1 MTEVE
6 IKHKFLD
13 SQSISVK
20 ALPPWHAYPALNNR
34 KGLVYQTLSKSS
46 EKSIFS
52 SFFGYN
58 LRKKY
63 IAISHTSEDMCKSL
77 FKSQVKNYIDYILKM
92 RIFLHILSNNS
103 FLFFQSFLRFI
114 VYFLSLFQYLP
125 KFLPRKISKRRGKLL
140 LTCIFVIWLI
150 FFKLYPNYSTC
161 FSHSNRQPPATS
173 FRKEIFHHILYI
185 NNFYPGKENAQ
196 STIYPYSYKYFIWI
210 L

>member
-1 MTEVE
+1 MVRHTWIYRMLELNKSQMLYALILFTQVRKLRLSFSKMKQLVTEVE

-13 SQSISVK
+13 FQSISVK
-20 ALPPWHAYPALNNR
+20 ALPPRHAYPALKNR

-58 LRKKY
+58 LREKY

-140 LTCIFVIWLI
+140 LTCIFVI
-150 FFKLYPNYSTC
+150 
-161 FSHSNRQPPATS
+161 
-173 FRKEIFHHILYI
+173 
-185 NNFYPGKENAQ
+185 
-196 STIYPYSYKYFIWI
+196 
-210 L
+210 